1 MITLNDRETLNACA
15 WPFEWLSSEFG
26 RYDCSTNRFRLRET
40 CFSRTCN
47 NLSNRP
53 FAQDIDWKNLDKQ
66 VNRALPDM
74 KKEWDKLAERVK
86 KDPEWVRFQWLWME
100 TGNAGSETISS
111 ILFIV

>member
-1 MITLNDRETLNACA
+1 MLMITLNDRKTLNACT
-15 WPFEWLSSEFG
+15 WSFQWLSSELG
-26 RYDCSTNRFRLRET
+26 GMAVALT

-47 NLSNRP
+47 DLSNRP

-66 VNRALPDM
+66 VNRALPKM

-111 ILFIV
+111 ILFII